1 MSVYRRNGEGKIVKS
16 STASGVWWFD
26 FTIKGKRYKGSIP
39 EANNKS
45 EAQNIEA
52 AKRREVAEGRYGKP
66 PLDTVFEDF
75 VRNVYLKTS
84 KRNKR
89 SHRTDLVHANVLCT
103 YFKGQGLRDITPA
116 AINVYR
122 EMRLEQKTQRG
133 TLRSVAS
140 VNRERALLSAIF
152 TQAVDLGY
160 CEKNPCSRVKRFK
173 ESGQRTRVLSQAE
186 ESRLMNALTGK
197 NADLHPIVVC
207 ALGTGMRRG
216 EMLSVR
222 WLDVDFETGFIHLR
236 SETTKS
242 AEARSVPINDDV
254 KDMLLK
260 LRPAKSVGRVFDI
273 DPEAAT
279 RRFGKLCDDLGMPDV
294 TLHVLRHTFITR
306 LSTCG
311 VNPFYV
317 QMIVGHSSLSMT
329 KHYTHINSSE
339 IQAAVKKLE
348 QAEKNC

>member
-1 MSVYRRNGEGKIVKS
+1 MSVYRRNGDGKIVKS

-26 FTIKGKRYKGSIP
+26 FTIKGKRYKGSIA
-39 EANNKS
+39 EAKSKS
-45 EAQNIEA
+45 EAQDIEA
-52 AKRREVAEGRYGKP
+52 AKRREVKEGRYGKP
-66 PLDTVFEDF
+66 PLDTAFDDF

-89 SHRTDLVHANVLCT
+89 SHRTDQVHAKVLCA
-103 YFKGQGLRDITPA
+103 YFKGQALRDITPA

-122 EMRLEQKTQRG
+122 EMRLEQKTIRG

-160 CEKNPCSRVKRFK
+160 CDKNPCSRVKRYK

-186 ESRLMNALTGK
+186 EVRLMAALTGN

-216 EMLSVR
+216 EMLSMR
-222 WLDVDFETGFIHLR
+222 WLDVDFGTGFIHLR
-236 SETTKS
+236 AETTKT
-242 AEARSVPINDDV
+242 AEARSVPMNDDV
-254 KDMLLK
+254 KETLSKM
-260 LRPAKSVGRVFDI
+260 RTIKSTGKVFDI
-273 DPEAAT
+273 HPQRVT
-279 RRFGKLCDDLGMPDV
+279 RRLGKICDELEMPDV

-306 LSTCG
+306 LNARG
-311 VNPFYV
+311 VNPFYI

-329 KHYTHINSSE
+329 KHYTHINPSE
-339 IQAAVKKLE
+339 LQAAVRKT
-348 QAEKNC
+348 

>member
-1 MSVYRRNGEGKIVKS
+1 MSVYRRNGDGKIVKS
-16 STASGVWWFD
+16 RTAKGVWWYD
-26 FTIKGKRYKGSIP
+26 FTIKGKRYKGSIA

-45 EAQNIEA
+45 EAQDIEA

-66 PLDTVFEDF
+66 SLETAFDDF

-89 SHRTDLVHANVLCT
+89 SHRTDQVHAKVLCA
-103 YFKGQGLRDITPA
+103 YFKGQLLRDITPA

-173 ESGQRTRVLSQAE
+173 ESGQRTRVLSSDE
-186 ESRLMNALTGK
+186 ETRLMAALTGK
-197 NADLHPIVVC
+197 NADLQPIVVC

-216 EMLSVR
+216 EMLKMR
-222 WLDVDFETGFIHLR
+222 WLDIDFEAGFIHLR

-242 AEARSVPINDDV
+242 AEARSVPMKDDV
-254 KDMLLK
+254 KEMLLN
-260 LRPAKSVGRVFDI
+260 LRPAKSIGRVFDV
-273 DPEAAT
+273 DPEMVT
-279 RRFGKLCDDLGMPDV
+279 RRFGKLCDELGMPDV

-306 LSTCG
+306 LSASG
-311 VNPFYV
+311 VNPFYI
-317 QMIVGHSSLSMT
+317 QLIVGHSSLSMT
-329 KHYTHINSSE
+329 KHYTHINQTE
-339 IQAAVKKLE
+339 LQAAVKSLNK
-348 QAEKNC
+348 